1 VANVVWE
8 ETKASAH
15 FPNISS
21 SGSVNFLTEDIAI
34 TGLVNKIDGL
44 VNNDVQVWLASLDLE
59 RPYTR
64 AELLERIKK
73 KIFTVNK
80 INKWCSW
87 NIDNLDMSSSDH
99 SDCSFNINNEKIAFY
114 KWNVTIDCWTKCDI
128 SGMNSLIVMDWRVTI
143 KSNINTNST
152 NWQMLIASIT
162 DKGLENINISS
173 TITNDRLLSTW
184 KQKWWMS
191 IDESVTNIDAFL
203 LSQWPLVSSDS
214 NWDVITNY
222 QTPDQLLNQLHI
234 YGSVFSLNTISWDK
248 TWDCPYIE
256 QGCINGD
263 TKKVY
268 DLSFLRRYTLVKA
281 SNFGWV
287 SGMVPYDSSL
297 DLSFPSSRTSSK
309 SSWDLTYDLTWIAYW
324 TSWLRTAKTEHVRA
338 PVIIERDHRWSTNPS
353 YFAKD

>member
-1 VANVVWE
+1 
-8 ETKASAH
+8 
-15 FPNISS
+15 
-21 SGSVNFLTEDIAI
+21 
-34 TGLVNKIDGL
+34 
-44 VNNDVQVWLASLDLE
+44 
-59 RPYTR
+59 
-64 AELLERIKK
+64 
-73 KIFTVNK
+73 
-80 INKWCSW
+80 
-87 NIDNLDMSSSDH
+87 MSSSDH

-114 KWNVTIDCWTKCDI
+114 KWNVTIDCWTTCDI

-152 NWQMLIASIT
+152 NWQILIASIT
-162 DKGLENINISS
+162 DKGLVNVDISS
-173 TITNDRLLSTW
+173 SITQDRLLNTW
-184 KQKWWMS
+184 TQGWWMS
-191 IDESVTNIDAFL
+191 IDEEVTNIDAFL
-203 LSQWPLVSSDS
+203 LSQWPLVSSDNS
-214 NWDVITNY
+214 WSVITNY

-248 TWDCPYIE
+248 TWKCPYIE
-256 QGCINGD
+256 QDCTNAD

-268 DLSFLRRYTLVKA
+268 DLSFLRRYTLVNA

-309 SSWDLTYDLTWIAYW
+309 SSWGLIYDLTWIAYW

-338 PVIIERDHRWSTNPS
+338 PIIIERDNRWSTSPS